1 MRAEQI
7 TSKTEVIEF
16 DSLKEF
22 YDYCVNTPFNEAFC
36 WSNHSSVSGGKHFTQ
51 TENFQEAVELFK
63 NGWSDMATKLVQR
76 LKVIENQV
84 QPNMKPKNVMSMQGY
99 QAIVPVYLSNQP
111 NAMIAK
117 KNVPTKQKV
126 ITVNKSIDYNGG
138 VEADT
143 IVEESIKAMQVVKKL
158 EAQGLRVNL
167 NIVLGSTAGY
177 PEKQFI
183 LKIRIKSANERLNV
197 SKLAF
202 PLVHPSMLRRLFFR
216 FAEVYPKFTK
226 SFVCGY
232 GRPATSSEL
241 RDMFKGEYLLPNF
254 IKKDVNAIKTIDDLE
269 NI

>member
-1 MRAEQI
+1 MRTEQI
-7 TSKTEVIEF
+7 TNKTEVIEF

-22 YDYCVNTPFNEAFC
+22 YDYCVTTPFNEAFC
-36 WSNHSSVSGGKHFTQ
+36 WSNHSSVSGDKRFTQ

-63 NGWSDMATKLVQR
+63 NGWSDMATKLVQK
-76 LKVIENQV
+76 LKVIENKA
-84 QPNMKPKNVMSMQGY
+84 QPNMKPKNIMSMQGY
-99 QAIVPVYLSNQP
+99 QAIVPVYLNNQP
-111 NAMIAK
+111 NAMLSK
-117 KNVPTKQKV
+117 KNVPVKQKV

-138 VEADT
+138 VKADT
-143 IVEESIKAMQVVKKL
+143 IVNESIKAMQIVKKL

-167 NIVLGSTAGY
+167 NIVLGAAAGH
-177 PEKQFI
+177 PEKQFVI
-183 LKIRIKSANERLNV
+183 KIRIKSANERLNV

-216 FAEVYPKFTK
+216 FIEVYPKFT
-226 SFVCGY
+226 SAFVGNY

-254 IKKDVNAIKTIDDLE
+254 IKKDVNVIKTIDDLE